1 MTEKVKQKIVSKYM
15 IKNNK
20 TFQKIK
26 HKENFTNKYKK
37 KNRKKVNTATNYQF
51 SYWGTNSVGHPYE

>member
-20 TFQKIK
+20 TFQK
-26 HKENFTNKYKK
+26 NK
-37 KNRKKVNTATNYQF
+37 TQGEF
-51 SYWGTNSVGHPYE
+51 HQQI